1 MELSTELNIVH
12 VERRAK
18 KLVTYLDPDELKTTW
33 VGNKGIY
40 RTRMAVADGGD
51 LIILAPGVKAFGE
64 NEEMDKM
71 TRKYGYKGRDYVLDL
86 FNKGAFDNKIMS
98 AAHLIQGSS
107 DGRFTITYCTKPENL
122 SKEEINSVGYEWMDY
137 NEAAS
142 LYNPDT
148 LKEGWNTLENGEEIY
163 FVKTPALGLWK
174 VD

>member
-1 MELSTELNIVH
+1 M
-12 VERRAK
+12 
-18 KLVTYLDPDELKTTW
+18 TYLDPDELKTTW

-98 AAHLIQGSS
+98 VRHLIQVLPTDVSLLLTAPNRKISPKKKSTVLATNGWITMK
-107 DGRFTITYCTKPENL
+107 RLLYTIQ
-122 SKEEINSVGYEWMDY
+122 
-137 NEAAS
+137 
-142 LYNPDT
+142 
-148 LKEGWNTLENGEEIY
+148 
-163 FVKTPALGLWK
+163 TP
-174 VD
+174 